1 MRRRLTLLILAA
13 AGFVLFKSSMGT
25 GIPMESSE
33 SPAAAQRVEAHI
45 QMLAGTIGERNV
57 WHPDRLARAA
67 DYIQAQLAGNG
78 YEPRQH
84 TYAVAGLPVSNVE
97 ATLEGLGRREESV
110 VVGAHYDSVAGS
122 PGANDNATGVA
133 ALLELSGR
141 LRNRSRAR
149 TVRFVAFVNE
159 EPPFFR
165 TGQMGSLVYATAAR
179 SRGERIVGMLSLE
192 TMGYYSDARG
202 SQRYP
207 APMGLLY
214 PDAGNFIGFVS
225 DLRSAPL
232 LFAARRAFK
241 QQTAFP
247 LRVASVPAARPG
259 IGWSDHWAFWQ
270 AGYPAIM
277 VTDTAPF
284 RYPWYH
290 TAGDTPDK
298 VSPAKLA
305 RVIDGLE
312 NVIAVLANR

>member
-1 MRRRLTLLILAA
+1 
-13 AGFVLFKSSMGT
+13 
-25 GIPMESSE
+25 
-33 SPAAAQRVEAHI
+33 
-45 QMLAGTIGERNV
+45 MLAGTIGERNV
-57 WHPDRLARAA
+57 WHHDRLTRAEHYIGAELAR
-67 DYIQAQLAGNG
+67 NG

-97 ATLEGLGRREESV
+97 ATLDGSTRPEESV
-110 VVGAHYDSVAGS
+110 VVGAHYDSVSGS

-133 ALLELSGR
+133 ALLELAGR
-141 LRNRSRAR
+141 LRSRSQAR

-165 TGQMGSLVYATAAR
+165 TGQMGSLVYAKAAR

-207 APMGLLY
+207 ALMGLLY
-214 PDAGNFIGFVS
+214 PDAGNFISFVS
-225 DLRSAPL
+225 DLSSARL
-232 LFAARRAFK
+232 LFAARRAFR
-241 QQTAFP
+241 QHTAFP
-247 LRVASVPAARPG
+247 LRVASVPAAIPG

-290 TAGDTPDK
+290 TADDTPDK
-298 VSPAKLA
+298 VSSAKLA
-305 RVIDGLE
+305 HVIDGLE
-312 NVIAVLANR
+312 NVVAALANR